1 MANGNSQD
9 DPQQQAQNINLRAAL
24 SDAYAAV
31 NGAKAVQSF
40 SALTFEDLADQQ
52 IQRISGA
59 DTQTRPNE
67 LHRVANVLSNLTQ
80 AVAQIK
86 ALPPES
92 FADQDP
98 SRDVN
103 TPA

>member
-9 DPQQQAQNINLRAAL
+9 DPQLQSQNLTLRTAL
-24 SDAYAAV
+24 NDAYAAV
-31 NGAKAVQSF
+31 NGNKAVQSF

-52 IQRISGA
+52 IQRISGT

-67 LHRVANVLSNLTQ
+67 LHRVQNILTNLTQ

-98 SRDVN
+98 NRDVN